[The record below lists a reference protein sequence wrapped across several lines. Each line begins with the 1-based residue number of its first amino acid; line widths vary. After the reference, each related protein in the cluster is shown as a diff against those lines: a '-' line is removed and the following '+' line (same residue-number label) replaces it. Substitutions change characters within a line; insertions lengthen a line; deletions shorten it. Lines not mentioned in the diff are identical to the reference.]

1 MVVVSSLNLLVLI
14 VGMVREEVGKTAL
27 AEGLA
32 AGLRELGFRVGVMKP
47 MGFLDWYRDYPV
59 VREGAEEGML
69 ASREAFE
76 VRLLLGLRD
85 PPELLNPLAGLVVPL
100 NLKAFYEY
108 RVPRSFFVYQA
119 DIMRR
124 TVVLRV
130 TTFRAG
136 EPVSQ
141 GYVNRTLLEKGLTL
155 LSRDDV
161 RDLLKRVNHVEEVYS
176 PHELAAVAAS
186 RAPEA
191 VRSCLAHL
199 STRYRLI
206 IVEGLGDAAWPLSD
220 LSIDVHAV
228 VAVAPG
234 VAVAYDPE
242 RYKLAVK
249 LKAEVSGEVR
259 LEDIA
264 DYLVPRAYF
273 RLPPLNYGE
282 LPETRAEKISPLID
296 YVARLA
302 EA

>member
-1 MVVVSSLNLLVLI
+1 MSSLNLLVLI
-14 VGMVREEVGKTAL
+14 VGMTREGVGKTAL

-32 AGLRELGFRVGVMKP
+32 AGLKELGFRVGVMKP
-47 MGFLDWYRDYPV
+47 MGFLDWYKDYAV
-59 VREGAEEGML
+59 VREGAEEGVL

-76 VRLLLGLRD
+76 ARLLLGLRD
-85 PPELLNPLAGLVVPL
+85 PPEVLNPLAGLVAPL
-100 NLKAFYEY
+100 NLKAFYDY

-130 TTFRAG
+130 TLLKAG
-136 EPVSQ
+136 ETVSQ
-141 GYVNRTLLEKGLTL
+141 GYVNKTLLEKGLTIL
-155 LSRDDV
+155 DRDDV
-161 RDLLKRVNHVEEVYS
+161 MNLLKRADRVEEVYS
-176 PHELAAVAAS
+176 PHELAAIVAS

-191 VRSCLAHL
+191 IRSCLSRL
-199 STRYRLI
+199 STKYRLI

-220 LSIDVHAV
+220 LSIGVHAV

-234 VAVAYDPE
+234 MAVAYDPE
-242 RYKLAVK
+242 RYKLAVE

-264 DYLVPRAYF
+264 DYLTPRAYF
-273 RLPPLNYGE
+273 RLPPLSYGE
-282 LPETRAEKISPLID
+282 LPETRAEKLSPLIE